1 MFTSNLISQ
10 TTWLKV
16 KLKLVACQ
24 LAKTNTHHL
33 LRETDQM
40 PLYFYFSLCYLLLEQ
55 PINNQQLVVNALL
68 GKINEADSRLAH
80 K

>member
-1 MFTSNLISQ
+1 
-10 TTWLKV
+10 
-16 KLKLVACQ
+16 
-24 LAKTNTHHL
+24 
-33 LRETDQM
+33 M